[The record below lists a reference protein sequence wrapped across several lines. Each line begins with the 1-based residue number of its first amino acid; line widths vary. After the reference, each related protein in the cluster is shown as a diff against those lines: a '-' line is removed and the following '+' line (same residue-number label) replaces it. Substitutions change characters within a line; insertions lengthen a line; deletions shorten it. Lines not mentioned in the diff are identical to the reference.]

1 MSLMKT
7 GISTDTQ
14 RRLLRDQGLVYLDY
28 GESGA
33 ALLGATKGGNSV
45 EVTPEWVQ
53 ERHDGQPGDVKGDK
67 RLVGVSVKLTVNL
80 SEAASNAAIIASI
93 PGSESSVVGDYNVI
107 TRDRQIVAGDYFT
120 NVTLLLE
127 KAGTDVL
134 WYFKLKNP
142 LAMSPYKVDAKE
154 KDSSI
159 NTMEFTAHFDV
170 NDLDTEPWEIGN
182 PVEGTSGFYTLSYS
196 AGANG
201 SIIGDTTQTI
211 QDGDDGN
218 AVYASANTGY
228 HFVEWTDESTDN
240 PRKDLAV
247 SADITQEATFTTDT

>member
-1 MSLMKT
+1 MALMQT
-7 GISTDTQ
+7 GITVDTQ

-28 GESGA
+28 GESGQ

-45 EVTPEWVQ
+45 EITPEWIQ

-80 SEAASNAAIIASI
+80 SEAASNAAILASI
-93 PGSESSVVGDYNVI
+93 PGAESSVDSDHNVI

-120 NVTLLLE
+120 NITLLLE
-127 KAGTDVL
+127 KSGTSVL

-142 LAMSPYKVDAKE
+142 LATSPYKVDAKE
-154 KDSSI
+154 KDNSI
-159 NTMEFTAHFDV
+159 NTIEFTAHYTV

-182 PVEGTSGFYTLSYS
+182 PVEGVTGFYTLSYS

-218 AVYASANTGY
+218 AVYASADTGY
-228 HFVEWTDESTDN
+228 HFVKWTDDSTYN
-240 PRKDLAV
+240 PRQDIAIA
-247 SADITQEATFTTDT
+247 ADVTQEATFAID